1 MPKSSGKSNHK
12 PVENKGYISAMREI
26 RRSGAA
32 GIHEDKRTKRSRSRN
47 DAKRKAIGWS
57 SSF

>member
-1 MPKSSGKSNHK
+1 MAKSKEKSNHK

-26 RRSGAA
+26 RRSSAA
-32 GIHEDKRTKRSRSRN
+32 GTHEDKRTKRSRSRS
-47 DAKRKAIGWS
+47 DSKRKAIGWS